1 MMSRLIRTMQRLSA
15 QKRGFTLIEVIISIA
30 LLATLGMALLQGLST
45 VARGQGVHDERVGAL
60 VAAQVHLESLKQAP
74 YDSSVT
80 ATPGPGY
87 SSLPVQ
93 RTVDNIVFDMQITAQ
108 QIETGVQLVTVVV
121 SNSGREINRLQAYKV
136 DR

>member
-1 MMSRLIRTMQRLSA
+1 MRHFIRTIQRLST
-15 QKRGFTLIEVIISIA
+15 QKRGFTLIEVLISTALIA
-30 LLATLGMALLQGLST
+30 LGGVAILQGLST

-60 VAAQVHLESLKQAP
+60 VAAQAHLESIKQAP

-80 ATPGPGY
+80 STPGPGY
-87 SSLPVQ
+87 TSLPVE
-93 RTVDNIVFDMQITAQ
+93 RTVDNILFDMQIIAQ

-121 SNSGREINRLQAYKV
+121 SNSGSEINRLQTYKV

>member
-1 MMSRLIRTMQRLSA
+1 MMSHLIRMVQRLSA
-15 QKRGFTLIEVIISIA
+15 QTRGFTLIEVVISIA
-30 LLATLGMALLQGLST
+30 LMAILGVALLQGLST
-45 VARGQGVHDERVGAL
+45 MARGQGIHDERVGAL
-60 VAAQVHLESLKQAP
+60 VATQVHLESIKQAP

-87 SSLPVQ
+87 TALPVQ
-93 RTVDNIVFDMQITAQ
+93 RTVDNIVFDMQIIAQ